1 MVRTQINARF
11 HLFSAALVVVMGWG
25 LKVSPSEWAVL
36 TLCIGSVLAAEAF
49 NTALEQLGDAVSLE
63 PNERVGR
70 AKDLGSAGVL
80 VAALFSA
87 VAGALIF
94 GPKLWNWIA

>member
-1 MVRTQINARF
+1 MIRTQINARF
-11 HLFSAALVVVMGWG
+11 HLFAATVVVLIGWG
-25 LKVSPSEWAVL
+25 LEVSTSEWAVL
-36 TLCIGSVLAAEAF
+36 ALCIGSVLAAEAF
-49 NTALEQLGDAVSLE
+49 NTAIEQLGDAVSLQ

-80 VAALFSA
+80 IAALFSA

-94 GPKLWNWIA
+94 GPKLWWLLF